1 MRVGCQDEPAEEIY
15 RLWVEWQME
24 GAVEPEP
31 EPEAPPPYM
40 LSGVELQHLALME
53 MPAVMLAVPEPEQV
67 GAGVGGAA
75 AAEAA
80 GRARALPSPPCSPVV
95 PGADGARFRPGP
107 GR

>member
-1 MRVGCQDEPAEEIY
+1 MGYQDEPAEEIY

-31 EPEAPPPYM
+31 ESEPEAPPPYM
-40 LSGVELQHLALME
+40 LSGVELQHLALIE
-53 MPAVMLAVPEPEQV
+53 MPAVMLAGPEPEQAGT
-67 GAGVGGAA
+67 GAGGAA

-80 GRARALPSPPCSPVV
+80 ARARALPSPPRSQVV
-95 PGADGARFRPGP
+95 PGAGGARFRPGP